1 MKSFKRVFSRHAIAA
16 LALGCTTLASAQ
28 ELKIGAVNVDK
39 VMQTSAAA
47 KSGQARLQQEFSK
60 KERDLELLASQF
72 KASVE
77 KFEKDSPTFS
87 ETQRATKQKQLAE
100 QDRELQRRKREYQED
115 LNLRRNEETQI
126 VIERLNRALR
136 QFAESEKYDLIV
148 QEAAY
153 ISPRLDVTEKVLT
166 YMNGLK

>member
-1 MKSFKRVFSRHAIAA
+1 MKSFKRIISRHAIAA
-16 LALGCTTLASAQ
+16 LALGCASLASAQ

-39 VMQTSAAA
+39 VMQASAAA
-47 KSGQARLQQEFSK
+47 KSGQSRLQQEFSK
-60 KERDLELLASQF
+60 KERDLELLTTQF

-77 KFEKDSPTFS
+77 KFEKDAPTFS
-87 ETQRATKQKQLAE
+87 ETQRAAKQKQLAE
-100 QDRELQRRKREYQED
+100 QDRELQRRRREFQED

-126 VIERLNRALR
+126 VVERLNRALK

-166 YMNGLK
+166 FMNGLK

>member
-1 MKSFKRVFSRHAIAA
+1 MKSFKRVISRHALAA
-16 LALGCTTLASAQ
+16 LALGCASLASAQ

-39 VMQTSAAA
+39 VMQASVAA
-47 KSGQARLQQEFSK
+47 KSGQSRLQQEFSK
-60 KERDLELLASQF
+60 KERDLELLTTQF

-77 KFEKDSPTFS
+77 KFEKDAPTFS
-87 ETQRATKQKQLAE
+87 ETQRAAKQKQLAE
-100 QDRELQRRKREYQED
+100 QDRELQRRRREFQED

-126 VIERLNRALR
+126 VIERLNRALK

-166 YMNGLK
+166 FMNGLK

>member
-1 MKSFKRVFSRHAIAA
+1 MKSFKRVISRHALAA
-16 LALGCTTLASAQ
+16 LALGCASLASAQ

-39 VMQTSAAA
+39 VMQASAAA

-60 KERDLELLASQF
+60 KERDLELLTTQF

-77 KFEKDSPTFS
+77 KFEKDAPTFS

-100 QDRELQRRKREYQED
+100 QDRELQRRRRELQED

-126 VIERLNRALR
+126 VIERLNRALK

-166 YMNGLK
+166 FMNGLK

>member
-1 MKSFKRVFSRHAIAA
+1 MTSFKRVFSRHAIAA

-28 ELKIGAVNVDK
+28 ELKIGVLNVDK
-39 VMQTSAAA
+39 VMQTSTAA

-72 KASVE
+72 KASAD
-77 KFEKDSPTFS
+77 KFEKDAPTFS

-115 LNLRRNEETQI
+115 LSLRRNEETQI

>member
-1 MKSFKRVFSRHAIAA
+1 
-16 LALGCTTLASAQ
+16 
-28 ELKIGAVNVDK
+28 
-39 VMQTSAAA
+39 MQASAAA
-47 KSGQARLQQEFSK
+47 KSGQARLQQEFAK
-60 KERDLELLASQF
+60 KERDIEALAGQF

-77 KFEKDSPTFS
+77 KFEKDAPTFS

-100 QDRELQRRKREYQED
+100 QDRELQRRRREFQED

-126 VIERLNRALR
+126 VIERLNRALK

-153 ISPRLDVTEKVLT
+153 ISPRLDVTEKVLSF
-166 YMNGLK
+166 MNGAK